1 MLLILIASAL
11 VVGVVMLGLSICR
24 VAALSD
30 RNSALALAESI
41 AARRLADRQMV
52 STGRAGEQLLFE
64 ASGEAFRTVG

>member
-11 VVGVVMLGLSICR
+11 VVVVAVLGLSICR

-52 STGRAGEQLLFE
+52 STGRAGEQFLFE